1 MEPNKLKIVVL
12 GTSFPLRGGL
22 AAYNERLAR
31 QLIVEGHDVT
41 MVTFKLQYPSFLFPG
56 KSQYSDANSPDDLNI
71 HVWMNSVNPFNWIR
85 TGRRIRNMNADLIL
99 VKFWLPFMGP
109 CFGTILRKAKKNGIS
124 KVISILDNVIPHE
137 KRMFDRPFT
146 RWFVKP
152 VDAFIAMSENVLNDL
167 NQFNTYKARILSPH
181 PLYDH
186 FGGIM
191 PRKVALQQLNL
202 SESNKYLLFFGLIR
216 DYKGLDI
223 LLEAMAL
230 PQLADPSIQL
240 IIAGEFYSDPTPYHQ
255 LIDRNNLSQRVHLH
269 AGFIPDNKVALYFSA
284 ADIVVQPY
292 KNATQSGVTQ
302 IAYHFE
308 KPMIVSCV
316 GGLPEMVP
324 DGIAGRVVNPAPEAI
339 ADAILE
345 MLPDESLSKYA
356 QGVSNE
362 KSKYSWEKLSESI
375 MKIYKK
381 I

>member
-1 MEPNKLKIVVL
+1 MELDKLKIVVL

-31 QLIVEGHDVT
+31 QLILEGHDVT

-56 KSQYSDANSPDDLNI
+56 KSQYSDASAPDDLNI
-71 HVWMNSVNPFNWIR
+71 QVWMNSVNPFNWIR
-85 TGRRIRNMNADLIL
+85 VGRRIRKMNADLIL

-124 KVISILDNVIPHE
+124 KVISILDNIIPHE
-137 KRMFDRPFT
+137 KRMFDRSFT

-152 VDAFIAMSENVLNDL
+152 VDAFIAMSDNVLNDL
-167 NQFNTYKARILSPH
+167 KQFNTAKARILSPH

-202 SESNKYLLFFGLIR
+202 SELNKYLLFFGLIR

-324 DGIAGRVVNPAPEAI
+324 DGVAGRVVNPAPEAI
-339 ADAILE
+339 ANAILE

-375 MKIYKK
+375 MKMYNK